1 MITLI
6 NDVIVMMIILM
17 IFPKLSQRPA
27 QLYNLMII
35 RWTRQPVNASQ
46 AALHTARFN
55 LEAMF
60 APVIRAGQVPVV
72 MIMMVVV
79 IMMMMVVVV
88 VVMMMVV
95 VMMTVVVNVI
105 CGKTEQKP
113 YSHSSADD
121 KSYTLFP
128 FL

>member
-1 MITLI
+1 MGTDCGEVFIMITLI

-60 APVIRAGQVPVV
+60 APVIRAGQVLVLT
-72 MIMMVVV
+72 MVVV
-79 IMMMMVVVV
+79 VIMMMMMVVVV
-88 VVMMMVV
+88 VTIVGVL
-95 VMMTVVVNVI
+95 
-105 CGKTEQKP
+105 
-113 YSHSSADD
+113 D
-121 KSYTLFP
+121 
-128 FL
+128 